1 MKKIAIVLGVLG
13 LLVAAMSYNIWNA
26 SQQPVKGA
34 PDALET
40 GRQKLHSQLEDAKR
54 TEAEAEK
61 QDWNSATRLRDLING
76 HKQRIEKLTGNS
88 QAVEIVAYD
97 RESIARL
104 ERRIADLAAESA
116 AKPVEQTENKQPV
129 E

>member
-1 MKKIAIVLGVLG
+1 MKKLAIVLGVLAV
-13 LLVAAMSYNIWNA
+13 LAAAMTYNIWNA

-40 GRQKLHSQLEDAKR
+40 GRQKLHAQLDEAKR

-61 QDWNSATRLRDLING
+61 QNWNSATRLRDLIQG
-76 HKQRIEKLTGNS
+76 HQQRMEKLKGNS
-88 QAVEIVAYD
+88 QAGEIVAYD

-104 ERRIADLAAESA
+104 EKRIADLAAEAA
-116 AKPVEQTENKQPV
+116 AKPAEQTESKQPV
-129 E
+129 Q